1 MQQLQ
6 ATTAGPC
13 GYSADTEILTRK
25 GWKLFP
31 DLDDCDQVATRSPYG
46 FFEWQR
52 PMTRESSRRR
62 GPMVE
67 FRTKVVDLLVTPDHP
82 ILVRRP
88 IPYGIKHPY
97 AEGLDWHMRPASE
110 IARAPEMRWIV
121 PATADWRPAAWP
133 EEFVIPGWE
142 ADRRHPAHEH
152 ATQWLAVRL
161 TQDWT
166 PSAQVIAAYKA
177 AGISEQAYMAARRNL
192 GVKSRRIKGATDG
205 RSQEISAPTREHVP
219 PSGHYTPMRK
229 FRIPTE
235 AFCAFLGLFLAEGW
249 VRKDRND
256 IIIAQFATSR
266 HMPEI
271 RKILGATGLGWVYDE
286 RNAKITA
293 SHKTLGPWLR
303 ENAGNRAWR
312 KRVPDGF
319 KDLPPHMLSALLR
332 GAMIG
337 DGHWG
342 PYGQQRYTTTS
353 AQLATDVQEIF
364 TKLGRDSWI
373 RYETNICKRTGKV
386 FEGTLGAQKRQTY
399 VVRERIKEF
408 RWLPKP
414 TWREYSGAIHHVTV
428 PNGLVGGLVYVRRE
442 GRPAWCP

>member
-6 ATTAGPC
+6 STTTGLR
-13 GYSADTEILTRK
+13 GYSADTEILTRR

-31 DLDDCDQVATRSPYG
+31 ELDDCDQVATRSPG
-46 FFEWQR
+46 GLFEWQR
-52 PMTRESSRRR
+52 PMTRESSRRH

-82 ILVRRP
+82 MLVRRP

-110 IARAPEMRWIV
+110 IARVPEMRWIV

-133 EEFVIPGWE
+133 EEFAIPGWE
-142 ADRRHPAHEH
+142 ADRRHPADEH
-152 ATQWLAVRL
+152 ATKWLASYL
-161 TQDWT
+161 TQPWT
-166 PSAQVIAAYKA
+166 PSAQVIAARKA
-177 AGISEQAYMAARRNL
+177 ADIGEHAYMAARKNL
-192 GVKSRRIKGATDG
+192 GIRSRRISGATDG
-205 RSQEISAPTREHVP
+205 RSQEVSAPTREYAP
-219 PSGHYTPMRK
+219 PGGHYTPMREL
-229 FRIPTE
+229 RIPME

-256 IIIAQFATSR
+256 ILIAQFPTSR
-266 HMPEI
+266 HMPDI
-271 RKILGATGLGWVYDE
+271 WDILNATGLTWSYSEHV
-286 RNAKITA
+286 NKFTT
-293 SHKTLGPWLR
+293 SHKTLAPWLR
-303 ENAGNRAWR
+303 ENAGTYAHG
-312 KRVPDGF
+312 KFVAPDI
-319 KDLPPHMLSALLR
+319 KDLPAHMLSELLR
-332 GAMIG
+332 GAMMG

-353 AQLATDVQEIF
+353 AQLAVDVQEIF

-373 RYETNICKRTGKV
+373 RYETNICKRTGEI
-386 FEGTLGAQKRQTY
+386 FEGTLGLRKRQTY
-399 VVRERIKEF
+399 VVRERVREF

-414 TWREYSGAIHHVTV
+414 VWREYSGTVHHVTV

-442 GRPAWCP
+442 GRPAWCT

>member
-1 MQQLQ
+1 MQQFQ
-6 ATTAGPC
+6 GTAAGPC
-13 GYSADTEILTRK
+13 GYGADTEILTRK

-31 DLDDCDQVATRSPYG
+31 DLDDCDQVATRSPDG

-121 PATADWRPAAWP
+121 PATADWRPATWP

-142 ADRRHPAHEH
+142 ADRSHRAHDPATE
-152 ATQWLAVRL
+152 WLAAQL

-166 PSAQVIAAYKA
+166 PSARILAGCKA
-177 AGISEQAYMAARRNL
+177 EGISEQAYRAARKNL
-192 GVKSRRIKGATDG
+192 GVRSRRIVGAADG
-205 RSQEISAPTREHVP
+205 RSQEISAPTRDWQ
-219 PSGHYTPMRK
+219 PSSGNYTPMREL
-229 FRIPTE
+229 RIPME

-256 IIIAQFATSR
+256 VIIAQFPTSRWMPDIWKILDATSLTWSYNE
-266 HMPEI
+266 HVN
-271 RKILGATGLGWVYDE
+271 KF
-286 RNAKITA
+286 TA
-293 SHKTLGPWLR
+293 SHRTLAPWLR
-303 ENAGNRAWR
+303 ENAGAYACG
-312 KRVPDGF
+312 KFVAPAM
-319 KDLPPHMLSALLR
+319 KDLPPHMLSELLR
-332 GAMIG
+332 GAMMG

-353 AQLATDVQEIF
+353 AQLAVDVQEIF

-373 RYETNICKRTGKV
+373 RYETRTCKRTGEP
-386 FEGTLGAQKRQTY
+386 FEGALGRADRQVY
-399 VVRERIKEF
+399 VVRERIKEI